1 MSEQGPFGRRSDEPP
16 RPEPGEPTG
25 PAEPRPEPA
34 FAPAPAPPRPP
45 ARASSFTWLLGVV
58 CVLGLAYVTLNTIA
72 TDAPGS
78 EGVKVGEPLPP
89 FAAPLASSTRR
100 CEGRLCNP
108 NVSLAAGDRVERK
121 ACDVRLPD
129 VLNVCALAERGPV
142 ALAFVASRSERCQDQ
157 VDVMERV
164 RRRFPRV
171 QFAAVFVRGDR
182 ADVRAAVRA
191 HGWTLPVAHDT
202 NGAVS
207 NVYAVAICPTITFAR
222 RGGRVASTS
231 LDLLDE
237 RALGARLRAIGG

>member
-1 MSEQGPFGRRSDEPP
+1 MSEQGPFGRRTDEPP
-16 RPEPGEPTG
+16 RPEP
-25 PAEPRPEPA
+25 PAPDAAERDFE
-34 FAPAPAPPRPP
+34 PAPPRPP

-58 CVLGLAYVTLNTIA
+58 CVLGLAYITLNTIS

-78 EGVKVGEPLPP
+78 EGVAVGEPLPP
-89 FAAPLASSTRR
+89 FAAPLASSVRR
-100 CEGRLCNP
+100 CDGRLCNP
-108 NVSLAAGDRVERK
+108 NLSLAAGDEVERK

-157 VDVMERV
+157 VDVLERV
-164 RRRFPRV
+164 RRSGRHPNV

-182 ADVRAAVRA
+182 ADVREAIRSR
-191 HGWTLPVAHDT
+191 GWTLPVAHDT

-207 NVYAVAICPTITFAR
+207 NVYAVAVCPTITFAR
-222 RGGRVASTS
+222 RGGKVDSTS

-237 RALGARLRAIGG
+237 RALGAKLEAIGG